1 MPRIYLDSNIY
12 RYLKKDEENKL
23 SKLQEF
29 ILKEDNLHIFFS
41 SAHLFDL
48 GRDKTHHKYDD
59 LKFMEQFTGKN
70 YIHLPSKEEFTVTSL
85 ATPSEAFESIV
96 PDPFLSPELDD
107 VLDIL
112 KGEIEDPEIRELM
125 NNLMNMPLSSKFL
138 GIDEMDD
145 PTKESMGHYLPS
157 LQDDSTV
164 RDLVTGM
171 IEKFKGFQTDPKLWR
186 NAIKSSQQGLQIKQ
200 NYNIDI
206 NTINFNEELKK
217 TPLATTFIDFVKTIE
232 SAQNPK
238 EKQKEH
244 SFHVTAYN
252 ALNILGLD
260 FEKKINFASSL
271 DDAEHSFF
279 AAHCD
284 YFIVDDKQLSLKAK
298 VLYKLL
304 GIDTIVLSLE
314 EFLKESTLIKFNS
327 KKINQEELLK
337 NIQFELKNAFIL
349 DTPSSFVYPR
359 DYIKY
364 KPIIPFFLYFNRMD
378 EVKDDKDGV
387 FVVLYRETN
396 NYSRFMS
403 YEEFKTLT
411 NIFVDIFGTDDNLRG
426 EFTNRDKA
434 ELKDNKWQGR
444 AWTFE
449 NTCFV
454 LEINEGSNK
463 LSFLI
468 FSKNQS

>member
-12 RYLKKDEENKL
+12 RYLKKDADNRL
-23 SKLQEF
+23 FKLQEF
-29 ILKEDNLHIFFS
+29 IKNEDNLHVFFS
-41 SAHLFDL
+41 TAHLFDL
-48 GRDKTHHKYDD
+48 GRDKTNLKFDD
-59 LKFMEQFTGKN
+59 LMFMEQFTGKN
-70 YIHLPSKEEFTVTSL
+70 YIHLPNNKEFVVTSL

-96 PDPFLSPELDD
+96 PDPFLSPEYDE
-107 VLDIL
+107 VLNIL
-112 KGEIEDPEIRELM
+112 KGEIEDPEARDLM
-125 NNLMNMPLSSKFL
+125 DNVMNMPISNKFL

-145 PTKESMGHYLPS
+145 QTKESIGHYFPS
-157 LQDDSTV
+157 LPDDSTF

-171 IEKFKGFQTDPKLWR
+171 LEKFKGFQTDPKLWR
-186 NAIKSSQQGLQIKQ
+186 KAIKSSQQGLQIKQ

-217 TPLATTFIDFVKTIE
+217 TPIATTFIDFVKTIE
-232 SAQNPK
+232 NAQNPK

-244 SFHVTAYN
+244 SFHVAAYN

-271 DDAEHSFF
+271 DDAEHSFY

-284 YFIVDDKQLSLKAK
+284 YFIVEDKQLSLKAK

-327 KKINQEELLK
+327 KKIGFKELFK
-337 NIQFELKNAFIL
+337 SIQFELKNAFIL

-364 KPIIPFFLYFNRMD
+364 KPIVPFFLYFNRMD
-378 EVKDDKDGV
+378 EVNDDKDGV

-403 YEEFKTLT
+403 YMEFQALT
-411 NIFVDIFGTDDNLRG
+411 NIFVDIFGIDNNLRG
-426 EFTNRDKA
+426 EFTDKDRA
-434 ELKDNKWQGR
+434 EIKEKEWLGR
-444 AWTFE
+444 VWTYE
-449 NTCFV
+449 NTYFV
-454 LEINEGSNK
+454 LEINEGTNK

-468 FSKNQS
+468 YPKNQS